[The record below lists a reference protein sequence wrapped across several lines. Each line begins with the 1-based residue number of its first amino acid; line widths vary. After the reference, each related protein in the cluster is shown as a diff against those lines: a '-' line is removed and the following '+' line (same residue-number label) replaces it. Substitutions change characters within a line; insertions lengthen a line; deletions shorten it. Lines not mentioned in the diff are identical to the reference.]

1 MVTVVPEDNIF
12 PLTQNFS
19 QGKSYLL
26 VNPPQREHQW
36 PNQPSCSHPH
46 ALTQRRARDS
56 ILDMKDVIRHRRNE
70 RLTEKYLLRALL
82 GKDSTQGLLNRKKR
96 DNGSSTVEGVGT
108 SEGVKHNGRCR
119 ASQKTLSTV

>member
-1 MVTVVPEDNIF
+1 MAKST
-12 PLTQNFS
+12 LMFS
-19 QGKSYLL
+19 
-26 VNPPQREHQW
+26 PT
-36 PNQPSCSHPH
+36 CSHPKKGSRQYPRH
-46 ALTQRRARDS
+46 EGRHQAPEERKAEVNSPLEFSGSS
-56 ILDMKDVIRHRRNE
+56 INVCLVE
-70 RLTEKYLLRALL
+70 TEKYLLRALL